1 MITAKSQFVQH
12 LSTAGSLFFVV
23 SALSMI
29 WPIILGLFLGV
40 LLLFQSC
47 CVEPEIAV
55 LSGGWQIRG
64 EDQYEL

>member
-1 MITAKSQFVQH
+1 MNTAKSQFVQH

-29 WPIILGLFLGV
+29 WPIVLGLFLGV

-47 CVEPEIAV
+47 CVEP
-55 LSGGWQIRG
+55 
-64 EDQYEL
+64 